1 MVAQGN
7 SSVFVGFAEQ
17 PTVLADTIRS
27 ASSAIGKIGGV
38 NVRTWE
44 DLRIGGTLLVEQ
56 IEDAI
61 RAADLAIFD
70 LTQLNENVLYEVG
83 FAIGSNRIIWP
94 LRDFSDES
102 RASDWQAIDLFE
114 TVGQVK
120 FTESDQIVSG
130 FHSERPDLQGKPLFE
145 DSLQPQ
151 LRPGRPPSI
160 FYFAEPDQTDAGRK
174 VLAFLRERPEKEVQ
188 LITADPQEASV
199 QTLGWFAQQLYT
211 AEMVTIHLAARRR
224 RGAAAH
230 NARASLV
237 AGLARGMDKP
247 LLMLAEADYESAID
261 YKELLYRY
269 GNAGEAR
276 TRVEYWAE
284 RNFRPVEQRIAES
297 RDRAA
302 ELELSTELKSIN
314 LGEYVA
320 ENEAGELADYFVET
334 ATFREVLSGASRVYA
349 GSKGTGKS
357 ANALQAEAEL
367 RADTRNLVCT
377 IKPPGY
383 DLDGLV
389 RLLTRFEQRD
399 EKGYVAESLW
409 KYLLATELA
418 LAVER
423 DLARRP
429 ARVVPEDPE
438 WELMKFIADNES
450 WLKADFAAR
459 LERAVA
465 GLLEVPTKEGIAER
479 NRQVSEALHAGP
491 LRELRKVLGPALAA
505 RRRVH
510 IIVDNLD
517 KAWDGKAEIE
527 QLSRLLLA
535 LLSCMGDFRLDLE
548 RSASSRNIS
557 IALSLF
563 IRSDIL
569 SAVSALAREP
579 DKLPVRR
586 IRWPDEASLLDVVER
601 RYSASR
607 QETPLPGEL
616 WSKYFCENV
625 DRVPIADWLL
635 RTCLPRPRDILY
647 LLKAAID
654 HAVGLRHPKVEAKD
668 LKAAGREYSVF
679 AFEAAL
685 VEGHERIPAIEDVL
699 LAFAGASTDLSTEEV
714 GENLVGAGIASN
726 KVGRVIEV
734 LQQLSFLG
742 VIVGDGKVVFPDSAR
757 DMRKAEI
764 LAKRAGAGT
773 TEPTRYG
780 THPAF
785 WSYLEMDADHRA
797 LSLDV

>member
-1 MVAQGN
+1 MVGQRN
-7 SSVFVGFAEQ
+7 SKVFVGFAEQ
-17 PTVLADTIRS
+17 PAVLADTIRT
-27 ASSAIGKIGGV
+27 ASHAIGKISGV
-38 NVRTWE
+38 DLQTWE
-44 DLRIGGTLLVEQ
+44 DLRIGGTLLADQVE
-56 IEDAI
+56 EAI
-61 RAADLAIFD
+61 RRADLAIFD

-102 RASDWQAIDLFE
+102 RASDWQTIGLFE
-114 TVGQVK
+114 TVGQIR
-120 FTESDQIVSG
+120 FTESGQIVSE
-130 FHSERPDLQGKPLFE
+130 FNSERPDLQGRPLFE
-145 DSLQPQ
+145 ESLQPQ
-151 LRPGRPPSI
+151 LRAGRPPSL
-160 FYFAEPDQTDAGRK
+160 FYFTEPDQTDAGRK
-174 VLAFLRERPEKEVQ
+174 VLAFLRDRTNEEIQ

-199 QTLGWFAQQLYT
+199 QTLGWFAQQLYA

-247 LLMLAEADYESAID
+247 LLMLAEDGYSSAID
-261 YKELLYRY
+261 YKDLLYRY
-269 GNAGEAR
+269 KNAAEAQ
-276 TRVEYWAE
+276 TRVEYWVE
-284 RNFRPVEQRIAES
+284 RNFRPVERRIAES

-302 ELELSTELKSIN
+302 ELELSTELKAIN

-320 ENEAGELADYFVET
+320 ENEAGDLAEYFVET

-357 ANALQAEAEL
+357 ANALQAEVEL
-367 RADTRNLVCT
+367 RADARNLVCT

-399 EKGYVAESLW
+399 EKGYLAESLW

-423 DLARRP
+423 DLSRRP
-429 ARVVPEDPE
+429 ARLVPEDPE
-438 WELMKFIADNES
+438 WELMKFIAENES
-450 WLKADFAAR
+450 WLKSDFAAR
-459 LERAVA
+459 LETAVTA
-465 GLLEVPTKEGIAER
+465 LLEVPSEQGIAER
-479 NRQVSEALHAGP
+479 NQRVSEALHAGP
-491 LRELRKVLGPALAA
+491 LRELRTVLGPALAA

-517 KAWDGKAEIE
+517 KAWDAKAEIE
-527 QLSRLLLA
+527 QLGRLLLA
-535 LLSCMGDFRLDLE
+535 LLACVGDFRSDLE
-548 RSASSRNIS
+548 KSAGSRDIS
-557 IALSLF
+557 IAISLF
-563 IRSDIL
+563 IRSDIF

-586 IRWPDEASLLDVVER
+586 LRWPDEASLLDVVEQ
-601 RYSASR
+601 RYAVSR
-607 QETPLPGEL
+607 QETPPSGEL
-616 WSKYFCENV
+616 WTKYFCASI
-625 DRVPIADWLL
+625 DGVPITDWLL

-654 HAVGLRHPKVEAKD
+654 HAVGLRHPRVETED
-668 LKAAGREYSVF
+668 LKAAEREYSVF

-685 VEGHERIPAIEDVL
+685 VEGHERVPAIEDVL
-699 LAFAGASTDLSTEEV
+699 LAFAGASTDISTDEVEEI
-714 GENLVGAGIASN
+714 LAGAGIAIGEIS
-726 KVGRVIEV
+726 RVIEV

-742 VIVGDGKVVFPDSAR
+742 VVVGDAKVVFPDSGR
-757 DMRKAEI
+757 DVRKAEI
-764 LAKRAGAGT
+764 LAKRAGSDSV
-773 TEPTRYG
+773 ESLRYG

-785 WSYLEMDADHRA
+785 WSYLEMDADRRA
-797 LSLDV
+797 LSLEV